1 MSHHPFPWKEP
12 FLAALRKM
20 PVVQS
25 ACDTVGIERSTAYRA
40 RQGDQAFA
48 EAWEEAMEA
57 GIDLAEQAAIQRGVL
72 GFEEPVIYQ
81 GIPSTTVLRDATGEP
96 VLDAMGEMVRVPLT
110 VRKYSDSLLALVLK
124 GRRKK
129 VYAER
134 TELTGADGG
143 SLALTDETSRAARL
157 AQLLALAQARKAG
170 TAPEIPDDFDMA

>member
-1 MSHHPFPWKEP
+1 MIANTHPWREP
-12 FLAALRKM
+12 FLEALRNV
-20 PVVQS
+20 PVVQY
-25 ACDTVGIERSTAYRA
+25 ACDAAGITRPTAYNHRNA
-40 RQGDQAFA
+40 DKDFA
-48 EAWEEAMEA
+48 EAWEDAMEA
-57 GIDLAEQAAIQRGVL
+57 GVDRAEQEAFRRAVH

-81 GIPSTTVLRDATGEP
+81 GVLSTTVARDAAGEP

-110 VRKYSDSLLALVLK
+110 VRKHSYGLLSLVLK

-157 AQLLALAQARKAG
+157 AQLLALAQARKVGA
-170 TAPEIPDDFDMA
+170 APEIPDDFDMA